1 MSDGAVK
8 VNVIIDDKVFHK
20 FSLFE
25 SFYRKRGYLSPLIF
39 ALILSVSAIICFML
53 GGALL
58 GVVLLIVGLGL
69 PTFHIQK
76 IFRAI
81 KMQIRVLDLENP
93 KTVYTLRFTE
103 ANNGIEVSNH
113 GGGDE
118 PLYYEW
124 ISIHAVYRVDGC
136 IYLYVL
142 PEKAFLLPD
151 GQAEEGT
158 DALWQLL
165 TKMIPSEKVH
175 DRRKK

>member
-1 MSDGAVK
+1 MSDEAVK
-8 VNVIIDDKVFHK
+8 VNVIIDDKVFYK

-25 SFYRKRGYLSPLIF
+25 SFYRKRAYLSPLIF

-53 GGALL
+53 DGTLL
-58 GVVLLIVGLGL
+58 GIVLLIVGLGL

-81 KMQIRVLDLENP
+81 KTQIRVLDLENP
-93 KTVYTLRFTE
+93 KTVYTLRLTE
-103 ANNGIEVSNH
+103 ATNGIEVTNH

-124 ISIHAVYRVDGC
+124 SGIHMVYRVDGC
-136 IYLYVL
+136 VYLYVL
-142 PEKAFLLPD
+142 PDKAYLLPD
-151 GQAEEGT
+151 GQAEEGAET
-158 DALWQLL
+158 LWQLL
-165 TKMIPSEKVH
+165 TKMIPQEKLH